1 MRHWHAC
8 QIATSKSKYE
18 LFILIRNKYVF
29 WGTEIKTS
37 ERIPHTLV
45 ATFYIHTIII

>member
-1 MRHWHAC
+1 MPV
-8 QIATSKSKYE
+8 KSPLPKANMNYL